1 MKAVGP
7 VGTRPEKQ
15 PINYGEGD
23 YSMDRMAAIRRL
35 AEEQE
40 ALIAAHTYQTP
51 EIQDAADIVGDSYA
65 LAKKAADSQA
75 RSVYMCGVR
84 FMAEGVKILAPDKRV
99 VLVEPQ
105 ADCPMARQI
114 DPQRVAE
121 FRDAHPEYAVVA
133 YINTTAELKAVSDV
147 CVTSSSA
154 LKIVRALP
162 QKDILF
168 IPDKNLGDYVR
179 RQVPEKHIVTWD
191 GYCPVHNAVTAADVQ
206 AARRLYPAARV
217 AMHPECP
224 PEALALADMTGS
236 TAAIIEYIRG
246 GGDDVIVATE
256 RGGGDRLEPAYPG
269 RLHQLCG
276 EKLICPDM
284 KRTTLESLLA
294 AMEGRGGEE
303 IRLEEGLAAAAR
315 HSLENMLRYGG

>member
-191 GYCPVHNAVTAADVQ
+191 GYCPVHNAVTAADVAGGQ
-206 AARRLYPAARV
+206 AVVSRGPSRHASRVSAGGLGAGGYDGIYRRHHRVYPRRRGRRDRGHRA
-217 AMHPECP
+217 
-224 PEALALADMTGS
+224 
-236 TAAIIEYIRG
+236 G
-246 GGDDVIVATE
+246 GG
-256 RGGGDRLEPAYPG
+256 RPAGAGVSG